1 MAQQGVFT
9 LPAGISFGVTVLVNS
24 SAAQQVT
31 VLVDGAQVG
40 VFNGVGTTDKNL
52 GTQLF
57 NSGRGAVQI
66 QVAANG
72 KASDLVSAQ
81 LVLTDKLNV
90 AVVGSE
96 DSTDNDYNDAI
107 ALLNWPLG

>member
-9 LPAGISFGVTVLVNS
+9 LPADISFGVTVLVNS

-31 VLVDGAQVG
+31 VLVGGALPG
-40 VFNGVGTTDKNL
+40 EHAHLGTIDQNL
-52 GTQLF
+52 GTKLF

-96 DSTDNDYNDAI
+96 DFTDNDYNDAI